1 MAVSH
6 IRQAFGDL
14 REMGLVSD
22 TQVLRQC
29 ARAYTRNSA
38 TREKLAKRLELHAT
52 LKTMAAGGLLR
63 VTDDLGRAYQIEP
76 TGAALA
82 ALSRRLKRSRPEA
95 TLSVAQDQS
104 PTLYLPLEV
113 AA

>member
-6 IRQAFGDL
+6 IREAFASL
-14 REMGLVSD
+14 RDMGLVSD
-22 TQVLRQC
+22 PQVLRQC
-29 ARAYTRNSA
+29 ARAYRRNSA

-52 LKTMAAGGLLR
+52 LKQMAAGGLLR
-63 VTDDLGRAYQIEP
+63 VTDDLGRSYQIEP

-82 ALSRRLKRSRPEA
+82 ALTRRLKRARPEA
-95 TLSVAQDQS
+95 TLSVAQEQA
-104 PTLYLPLEV
+104 PTLYLSLQV